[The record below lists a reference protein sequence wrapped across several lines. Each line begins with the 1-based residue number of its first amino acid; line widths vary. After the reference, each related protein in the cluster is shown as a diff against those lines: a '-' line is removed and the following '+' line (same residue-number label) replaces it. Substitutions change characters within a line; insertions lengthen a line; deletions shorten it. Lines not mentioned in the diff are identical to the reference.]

1 MTEEPDGVDIRHQ
14 DKGRATASVP
24 GRFYAVLAGAEQ
36 DDTDSRRQYRRQ
48 TMGLLQAISSRL
60 QKIAAASAAG
70 TGLHATDLFVVGLI
84 YRTTAD
90 HVARVSDVQRGL
102 GITAGGM
109 TRRLDSMVK
118 RGLVVREPDPDD
130 GRAWL
135 VRLTAEGSDLAE
147 RLYASATDR
156 NRRLQSEFSDEEWRV
171 LIGLLQ
177 RLDGLLE

>member
-1 MTEEPDGVDIRHQ
+1 MTEKPDGVDNRRR
-14 DKGRATASVP
+14 DRGRATVSVP
-24 GRFYAVLAGAEQ
+24 GRFYAVLAGAKQ
-36 DDTDSRRQYRRQ
+36 DDADSRRQYRRQ
-48 TMGLLQAISSRL
+48 TMALLQAISSRL

-118 RGLVVREPDPDD
+118 RGLVVREADPDD

-135 VRLTAEGSDLAE
+135 VRLTAQGAELAE
-147 RLYASATDR
+147 RLYASAAER
-156 NRRLQSEFSDEEWRV
+156 NQRLQAEFSDEEWRTM
-171 LIGLLQ
+171 IGLLQ